1 VLAGERVC
9 RFGSSCSLAPRAP
22 ASPPLSA
29 MEGVME
35 NGENRAVDSVKLFV
49 GQLPKQMN
57 EQQLAEVF
65 SEAGT
70 VYEINIIKDKL
81 TKQSRG
87 CCFLMYTTRQE
98 ADKAIEIFHNKRT
111 LQPVASPLQVKYA
124 DGEMERLEHKLFIG
138 MLPKGASKADVMTV
152 FSPYGTIKELSVI
165 KGSQPTSKGEVHL
178 LVLLF

>member
-1 VLAGERVC
+1 
-9 RFGSSCSLAPRAP
+9 
-22 ASPPLSA
+22 

-87 CCFLMYTTRQE
+87 MRFLWL
-98 ADKAIEIFHNKRT
+98 D
-111 LQPVASPLQVKYA
+111 
-124 DGEMERLEHKLFIG
+124 
-138 MLPKGASKADVMTV
+138 
-152 FSPYGTIKELSVI
+152 
-165 KGSQPTSKGEVHL
+165 
-178 LVLLF
+178 